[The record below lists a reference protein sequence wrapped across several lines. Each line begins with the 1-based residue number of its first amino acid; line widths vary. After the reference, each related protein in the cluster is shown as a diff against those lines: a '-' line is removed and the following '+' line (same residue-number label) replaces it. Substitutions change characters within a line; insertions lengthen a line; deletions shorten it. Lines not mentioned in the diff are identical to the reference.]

1 MIGPVKNTIR
11 GKEISIMKTA
21 RKLLC
26 LLLAGAMFLTFA
38 ACGKKATYA
47 NEGYLTLATSADFPP
62 YEFYENNQVVGID
75 AEIAAAVAEKLGL
88 ELKIEDMD
96 FDSVIPAVQTGKA
109 DIGMAGLTV
118 TEDRKAAVDFSD
130 SYATGV
136 QVIIVPEDSPIASL
150 DDLTNNIGTYRI
162 GVQLATTGDIY
173 ASDTPENGGF
183 GSENVEQYAKG
194 ADAILAL
201 TSDKIDCVIID
212 SEPAKAFVAA
222 NPGLKILETEYAVE
236 DYAIATSKD
245 NKALTEQINKVLK
258 DLIADGTVKE
268 IVGKYIPAG

>member
-1 MIGPVKNTIR
+1 
-11 GKEISIMKTA
+11 MKK
-21 RKLLC
+21 KLLC
-26 LLLAGAMFLTFA
+26 LLLAGAALLTFA
-38 ACGKKATYA
+38 ACGKKAAYA
-47 NEGYLTLATSADFPP
+47 NDGCLTLATSADFPP

-183 GSENVEQYAKG
+183 GSENVEEYTKG

-212 SEPAKAFVAA
+212 SEPAKAFVEA
-222 NPGLKILETEYAVE
+222 NPGLKILDTEYAVE

-268 IVGKYIPAG
+268 IVNKYIPAK

>member
-1 MIGPVKNTIR
+1 
-11 GKEISIMKTA
+11 MKTA
-21 RKLLC
+21 KKLLC
-26 LLLAGAMFLTFA
+26 LLLAGAVLLAFA
-38 ACGKKATYA
+38 ACGKKAAYA
-47 NEGYLTLATSADFPP
+47 NDGYLTLATSADFPP
-62 YEFYENNQVVGID
+62 YEFYEDNQVVGID

-88 ELKIEDMD
+88 KLKIEDMD

-150 DDLTNNIGTYRI
+150 DDLSSNIGTYRI

-183 GSENVEQYAKG
+183 GAENVEEYTKG

-222 NPGLKILETEYAVE
+222 NPGLKILDTEYAVE

-258 DLIADGTVKE
+258 DLIADGTVKG
-268 IVGKYIPAG
+268 IVEKYIPAG